1 MKVQSKIPVSK
12 VERAS
17 RFMKTGVKVG
27 RNYLKHYGKK
37 AFNKELD
44 KSNLHKQ
51 NAEDIY
57 NSLSELKGSVL
68 KVAQMMSMDKN
79 IMPTAYQNKFAMAQ
93 YSAPPLSY
101 PLVLRTFKK
110 YFGKGPDQI
119 FDTFSKSAVNAAS
132 IGQVHQAT
140 LNGKKL
146 AVKIQYPGVAQ
157 SVRSDLKLAKPFA
170 SRLFNISKKDLD
182 HYMEEIESKLLE
194 ETDYELELKRSI
206 ELSSSCSSFDN
217 IVFPIYYPEYSNK
230 RIITMDWIDGLHLHD
245 FIETNPGQF
254 LRDKLGQTLWDFYSY
269 QIYNLK
275 QVHADPHPG
284 NFIVQPGGKLGVLDF
299 GCVKVIP
306 EVFHSKYFSLI
317 TKDVIGCAKKLEQV
331 FYDLQYIYPEDNDEE
346 KALFIRVFKQM
357 IQLLGKPFLTKEFD
371 FSNNKYFQSIYLMG
385 EHLSK
390 VEELRNSK
398 KARSSKD
405 SLYINKTYLGL
416 YNLLNQLGAKV
427 KTRRVKLS
435 KVA

>member
-1 MKVQSKIPVSK
+1 MKEQSKIAVSK
-12 VERAS
+12 VQRAS

-44 KSNLHKQ
+44 KSNLHEQ

-57 NSLSELKGSVL
+57 SSLSELKGSAL

-79 IMPTAYQNKFAMAQ
+79 VMPTAYQNKFAMAQ

-110 YFGKGPDQI
+110 YFGKRPDQI
-119 FDTFSKSAVNAAS
+119 FDSFTKSAVNAAS

-170 SRLFNISKKDLD
+170 SRLFNICKKDLD
-182 HYMEEIESKLLE
+182 LYMEEIESKLLE

-206 ELSSSCSSFDN
+206 ELSGSCSSFDN
-217 IVFPIYYPEYSNK
+217 LVFPVYYPEYSNR
-230 RIITMDWIDGLHLHD
+230 RIITMDWINGLHISD
-245 FIETNPGQF
+245 FIKTSPDQAI
-254 LRDKLGQTLWDFYSY
+254 RDILGQTLWDFYDY
-269 QIYNLK
+269 QIYDLK

-306 EVFHSKYFSLI
+306 EVFHSKYFRLI

-346 KALFIRVFKQM
+346 KALFIKVYKQM
-357 IQLLGKPFLTKEFD
+357 VQLLGKPFLTKEFD
-371 FSNNKYFQSIYLMG
+371 FSNNEYFQSIYLMG

-405 SLYINKTYLGL
+405 SLYINKTYFGL